1 MGDNQN
7 NSMALIVL
15 GVLGCLAIII
25 TGKFILENSCDHE
38 NHSRPIIINR
48 DKDGHGHGHGQPR
61 PPQPPNP
68 PQPPQVVIPY
78 EPCPEYHNRSEFWL
92 GYNDGWDRRVPRMT
106 CPEYSRG
113 YAIGEHDRIMN
124 RRYYYENYYPP
135 GFHIRLPGIRFDIR

>member
-7 NSMALIVL
+7 NSIALIVL

-25 TGKFILENSCDHE
+25 TGKFILENSRVRE
-38 NHSRPIIINR
+38 NSSRPIIINR
-48 DKDGHGHGHGQPR
+48 GKDTHQC
-61 PPQPPNP
+61 PPQQ
-68 PQPPQVVIPY
+68 PQPHSHSHPQPQVIPY

-92 GYNDGWDRRVPRMT
+92 GYNDGWDGRVPRMA
-106 CPEYSRG
+106 CPEYDRG
-113 YAIGEHDRIMN
+113 YSIGEHDRVMN